1 MMYSYIPYT
10 KQYLNASI
18 IVFIKYILNINY
30 IFMLTYDK
38 KLERLF
44 CFKQKG
50 FYSWWKSQFITSGPN
65 IFDLGTILFHSNHV
79 KAFFCIV
86 LWIVQYSMPHKN
98 RSLWR
103 NCWHLKTMA
112 KRKTNGTSKNE
123 TIRTTDMC
131 VPRYFHSL
139 LINHGTYQ
147 NIKRK
152 TRFDCGG
159 GKYHKQ

>member
-1 MMYSYIPYT
+1 
-10 KQYLNASI
+10 
-18 IVFIKYILNINY
+18 
-30 IFMLTYDK
+30 
-38 KLERLF
+38 
-44 CFKQKG
+44 
-50 FYSWWKSQFITSGPN
+50 
-65 IFDLGTILFHSNHV
+65 
-79 KAFFCIV
+79 
-86 LWIVQYSMPHKN
+86 
-98 RSLWR
+98 
-103 NCWHLKTMA
+103 MA

-159 GKYHKQ
+159 GKYHKHNNLLISIMPTPQYNLIVFHSNII